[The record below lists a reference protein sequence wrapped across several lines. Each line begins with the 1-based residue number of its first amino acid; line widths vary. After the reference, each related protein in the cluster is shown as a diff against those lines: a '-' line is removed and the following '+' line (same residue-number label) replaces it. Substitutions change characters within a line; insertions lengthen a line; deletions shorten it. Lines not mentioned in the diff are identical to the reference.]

1 MFCTNC
7 GNEIPTGGRF
17 CVTCGCPVETF
28 PLTPIPPADTTE
40 TTIPNFNEVAHE
52 TQTDNS
58 NELITETNNINHD
71 VTEMKD
77 SNSFETVQSKPL
89 SEDEIFSQVS
99 NALEKEAIQ
108 TQISEELSDD
118 EMFSQVS
125 DALAKQNFGVLSDTQ
140 FPNNDTVDSTIPITP
155 NNNPYAPNTQTYQ
168 NNAQMPVNTPYTP
181 NMQGYQN
188 NAQMPANN
196 PYTPNTQGYQNSIP
210 TPNNIPY
217 QQNFE
222 NQPPQNSQPAKEKK
236 KISVL
241 LPIVALFIFAI
252 GAILFINKDILFSTK
267 EQPSKQTSN
276 ATNTDTGNKD
286 AANIKNNNQEDT
298 DVIPEETEVV
308 TEQPKPTKTPKPT
321 KDPMGIH
328 SYKVKKGDVTWKEA
342 KSAADGK
349 HSHLA
354 TANSEKEWKA
364 ILKVAKKAQ
373 KTKGINVFWIGA
385 KRNQYEDTYY
395 WQDSIGSDLS
405 NNPHWMDSEPSYYDS
420 SVDKNEY
427 YVELMYIKSSDSWV
441 LNDAPNNITA
451 WYSGKIGYIVENED

>member
-7 GNEIPTGGRF
+7 GNQIPTGGRF

-28 PLTPIPPADTTE
+28 PPSPPADTTE

-77 SNSFETVQSKPL
+77 SNSFETVQSEPL

-125 DALAKQNFGVLSDTQ
+125 DALAKQNFGVPSDTQ
-140 FPNNDTVDSTIPITP
+140 FPNNNTVNPTIPTTP
-155 NNNPYAPNTQTYQ
+155 NNNPYAPNTQ
-168 NNAQMPVNTPYTP
+168 
-181 NMQGYQN
+181 
-188 NAQMPANN
+188 
-196 PYTPNTQGYQNSIP
+196 GYQNSIP
-210 TPNNIPY
+210 SPNNIPY

-276 ATNTDTGNKD
+276 ATNADTGNKD

-321 KDPMGIH
+321 SDSMGIH

-395 WQDSIGSDLS
+395 WQDSTGSDLS

-420 SVDKNEY
+420 SVDKDEY

>member
-7 GNEIPTGGRF
+7 GNEIPTGGKF

-28 PLTPIPPADTTE
+28 PLTPTPPADTTE
-40 TTIPNFNEVAHE
+40 TTISNFNEVAHE
-52 TQTDNS
+52 TQTANS

-71 VTEMKD
+71 VDVTEMKD
-77 SNSFETVQSKPL
+77 SNSFETVHSEPL

-125 DALAKQNFGVLSDTQ
+125 DALAKQNFGVPSDTQ
-140 FPNNDTVDSTIPITP
+140 FPNNDTVDPTIPITP
-155 NNNPYAPNTQTYQ
+155 NNNPYVPNMQTYQ
-168 NNAQMPVNTPYTP
+168 NATQMPS
-181 NMQGYQN
+181 
-188 NAQMPANN
+188 NN
-196 PYTPNTQGYQNSIP
+196 PFTQNTQGYQNSIP
-210 TPNNIPY
+210 SPNNIPY

-267 EQPSKQTSN
+267 EQPSKQASN
-276 ATNTDTGNKD
+276 ATNADTGNKD
-286 AANIKNNNQEDT
+286 TANIKSDNQEEI

-321 KDPMGIH
+321 SDPMGIH

-342 KSAADGK
+342 KSAAEGK

-420 SVDKNEY
+420 SVDKDEY